1 MQRSLHS
8 YFLFVAKIM
17 NAFIERKEQN
27 CLYICICMGKIYLK
41 NIRLYAYHGCMDE
54 EKKIGSDYVVNIVV
68 DTELNLS
75 SKTDNLKDTVDY
87 VALHT
92 IVKTEM
98 KQRAKLLE
106 HVADRIIK
114 RILVEFPEVT
124 KAKVK
129 VAKKNPPIGGNVE
142 EVAVKRELKR
152 SALNLD

>member
-1 MQRSLHS
+1 
-8 YFLFVAKIM
+8 
-17 NAFIERKEQN
+17 
-27 CLYICICMGKIYLK
+27 MGKIYLK

-68 DTELNLS
+68 DTDINLS
-75 SKTDNLKDTVDY
+75 SKTDSIKDTVDY

-114 RILVEFPEVT
+114 RILMEFPEVN

-142 EVAVKRELKR
+142 EVAVKREMKR